1 VKIFL
6 TGGTG
11 YLGSALLEGLLDAGH
26 EVSVLTRK
34 PRDEGAGS
42 RLRWVKGDL
51 LDGPPDPQVL
61 HQHGVV
67 LHAAAMV
74 KTWARDRSEFD
85 RVNVESYDRL
95 LSDCYRLGISRVIHT
110 SSFLSLGPSPTPEP
124 IGEDAKRS
132 RERFY
137 TDYER
142 TKHRADAITEH
153 WTAKGMPIVSLYP
166 TVMFGPGRRTDGNLV
181 GKMIHWIVTDKFPGI
196 VGSGRQVWSYAYL
209 PDVVRGHLA
218 AVERGLG
225 GQRFILGGENLAL
238 EDLVRMVYEILGR
251 PPKMRHLPIWL
262 AETLGSMS
270 ELGARFTGNAP
281 DLTRGVAGV
290 YREHWSYRS
299 SRAGRA
305 LGYTITPFR
314 EALETTVRWV
324 AALPAWEENE

>member
-1 VKIFL
+1 MKIFL

-11 YLGSALLEGLLDAGH
+11 YLGTALLQGLLEAGH
-26 EVSVLTRK
+26 EVTVLTRR
-34 PRDEGAGS
+34 PRDEGTDA

-51 LDGPPDPQVL
+51 LDGPPDSQVL

-74 KTWARDRSEFD
+74 KTWARDRKEFD

-95 LSDCYRLGISRVIHT
+95 LADCYRLGISRVIHT
-110 SSFLSLGPSPTPEP
+110 SSFLSIGPSPSAEP
-124 IGEDAKRS
+124 IGEDALRA
-132 RERFY
+132 RDRFY

-142 TKHRADAITEH
+142 TKHRADAITDH

-166 TVMFGPGRRTDGNLV
+166 TVLFGPGERTDGNLV

-225 GQRFILGGENLAL
+225 GQRFILGGENIAL
-238 EDLVRMVYEILGR
+238 EDLVRAVYEILGR
-251 PPKMRHLPIWL
+251 PPKIRRVPIPL
-262 AETLGSMS
+262 AETIGSLN
-270 ELGARFTGNAP
+270 ELRARFTGTP
-281 DLTRGVAGV
+281 PELTRGVAGV

-299 SRAGRA
+299 ARAARA

-314 EALETTVRWV
+314 DALESTVRW
-324 AALPAWEENE
+324 AASLPKWEQ